1 MFKTATLG
9 VLLLGFAPADGLAAQ
24 QVFEVNVH
32 GTIELGLA
40 PHIRRAIREAEAANA
55 SAIILNINTPGGRID
70 AAMQIVSAIT
80 ATDIPIYSYVDPMA
94 WSAGAMIA
102 LATDSIF
109 MGPASSIGAAT
120 PVDGSGTRAS
130 EKIVSVMR
138 AEFRALAQ
146 LRGFDPHIAEAMVD
160 EAIAVEGVVEEG
172 TLLVLTATEAVNL
185 GLAAGRYENMESL
198 RQELGLAEAA
208 IVAVRTNWAERVV
221 RFLSNPAVA
230 PILLSIGTIAIIIE
244 IKTAAFGMAGILG
257 VAALGAFFGSH
268 VIVGLAGWEELI
280 LLGIGVVALLVEVI
294 LIPGFGIAGAIS
306 ILSIGSAVYLSM
318 LGNMPTWPDVAQA
331 SIVMVAAVALVA
343 AGLFTLVRNIP
354 GSSRFKGVFL
364 AASTSKDQG
373 YISAPPRDDLIG
385 LEGVAL
391 TDLRP
396 SGTASI
402 DGERLDV
409 VTEGGFI
416 DKAERIRV
424 VRSDGYRHVVESCN
438 EELLTS

>member
-1 MFKTATLG
+1 
-9 VLLLGFAPADGLAAQ
+9 
-24 QVFEVNVH
+24 
-32 GTIELGLA
+32 
-40 PHIRRAIREAEAANA
+40 
-55 SAIILNINTPGGRID
+55 
-70 AAMQIVSAIT
+70 
-80 ATDIPIYSYVDPMA
+80 
-94 WSAGAMIA
+94 
-102 LATDSIF
+102 
-109 MGPASSIGAAT
+109 
-120 PVDGSGTRAS
+120 
-130 EKIVSVMR
+130 
-138 AEFRALAQ
+138 
-146 LRGFDPHIAEAMVD
+146 
-160 EAIAVEGVVEEG
+160 
-172 TLLVLTATEAVNL
+172 
-185 GLAAGRYENMESL
+185 
-198 RQELGLAEAA
+198 
-208 IVAVRTNWAERVV
+208 
-221 RFLSNPAVA
+221 
-230 PILLSIGTIAIIIE
+230 
-244 IKTAAFGMAGILG
+244 MAGILG

-318 LGNMPTWPDVAQA
+318 LGNMPTWPDVAEA

-343 AGLFTLVRNIP
+343 AGLFTLVRKMP
-354 GSSRFKGVFL
+354 GSSRLKGVFL

-396 SGTASI
+396 SGIASI

-409 VTEGGFI
+409 ITEGGFI